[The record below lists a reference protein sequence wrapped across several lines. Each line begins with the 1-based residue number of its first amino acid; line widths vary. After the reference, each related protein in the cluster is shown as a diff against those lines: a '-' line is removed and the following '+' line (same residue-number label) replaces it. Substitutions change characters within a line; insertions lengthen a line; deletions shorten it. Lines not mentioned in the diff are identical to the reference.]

1 MDDARQSQERNVL
14 KNPDQNT
21 NSLSRRRCERSDQC
35 GGFTYKGFITTDPAQ
50 KFRIFFFHFVLNF
63 EDGVDS
69 WNWVTYKSEKEYL
82 RQGEFRIQFYTKA
95 SFSLLLILL
104 DFRFENKHDPGA
116 EKYGS
121 GKLLHESQAQVKTPS
136 LIVLLIVSS

>member
-1 MDDARQSQERNVL
+1 M
-14 KNPDQNT
+14 
-21 NSLSRRRCERSDQC
+21 SRRRCERSDQC
-35 GGFTYKGFITTDPAQ
+35 GGFTYKGFITDDPAQ

-82 RQGEFRIQFYTKA
+82 R
-95 SFSLLLILL
+95 
-104 DFRFENKHDPGA
+104 FENKHDPGA

-121 GKLLHESQAQVKTPS
+121 GKLLHESQAQVEKS
-136 LIVLLIVSS
+136 FKIYVKMSY